1 MHVYTYDLL
10 PKPQELYESVSTLA
24 ICLDHPNV
32 ALKPHQGSHLSSL
45 LKQAEELSSSSSVET
60 PSEPMGED
68 KDSGS
73 IL

>member
-1 MHVYTYDLL
+1 MYIRMTFFQSL
-10 PKPQELYESVSTLA
+10 KNSESVSTLA

-73 IL
+73 VL